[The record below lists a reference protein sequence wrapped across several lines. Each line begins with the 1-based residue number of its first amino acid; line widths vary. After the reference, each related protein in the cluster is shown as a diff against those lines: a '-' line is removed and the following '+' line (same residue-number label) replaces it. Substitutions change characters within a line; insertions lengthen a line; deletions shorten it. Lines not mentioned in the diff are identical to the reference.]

1 MKRITLSF
9 VALALTILTA
19 NAQFKKSW
27 DFTKGL
33 SDETIANLKAD
44 GSHWAEN
51 GNDADGNV
59 NNWKNVGKPATDSYL
74 TANGT
79 VIPELEGL
87 YFDIG
92 SNKDNSIHIATTKLR
107 LTRKGT
113 KITFPK
119 LANGQKITFVGRSAN
134 STATN
139 RGIAPVQ
146 DYIQFVEGEQTD
158 GQSIFI
164 GGGVEGSLGTY
175 TFVYQVVTESTDSV
189 DVQFQLTPDA
199 GIDFTLFQIDE
210 GDAPEVEE
218 AKNVAY
224 IYSGEDPS
232 IDDYAYIY
240 VSSLDGVTPTIIKG
254 SDEITLDSLQAYDL
268 VVVSPTVQPTDAI
281 VPVLKS
287 AIAYEP
293 MLNLN
298 ASLYPAWGLGAAVES
313 TTGIA
318 TVSNAELPLFENIDL
333 SEGFEMLQGANI
345 TGVTLGDYFAN
356 DDIIATADDIVAIHM
371 HNPARNAY
379 LLLPYSVS
387 DLLMANQDNLA
398 QILTNAIPFLAETK
412 KEVTQLGGPSIR
424 QENENGKTTV
434 SISSS
439 NKTAVIYYTIDGT
452 EPTTSSTVYTEP
464 FTLTQAATLKAFA
477 TADGYLP
484 SAVVTAEI
492 AIFSQAEEPGIEV
505 AQNGAETTVTLTS
518 PEGTSIYYN
527 FVGNAN
533 AATSTPY
540 TEPIVLTEPTY
551 IYAFT
556 TGENL
561 LNSELASRYVAIATL
576 NAQTIRLDTL
586 AHFDASVEPWFVDG
600 TEHADSL
607 GNGKNSAYYFWGKNA
622 WNYYSEEIDHEETVT
637 GSEGQDSIVYYY
649 KPDPTAIR
657 YIYPL
662 TDTPWRLKSQGQVLT
677 GELTLAPEYAVG
689 NGATGRY
696 AETAQDNIGN
706 PSKGVIT
713 FGAKT
718 SGEPYTA
725 AIETTQKFA
734 GPFDVVVYVGN
745 GNGSGAGILE
755 IQTSA
760 DGENWESI
768 GELTLATTQ
777 RYWKKNR
784 AAYEG
789 TDEVFVRVAQT
800 GGGTKAQVYDVL
812 LFNNGELSK
821 AYDPVIYEGI
831 VSTTANAEVI
841 ATEVFTIDGM
851 RLAQPR
857 NGINIIRQRLS
868 NGTTTTSKILVK

>member
-1 MKRITLSF
+1 MKKITLTILT
-9 VALALTILTA
+9 LALTILTA

-44 GSHWAEN
+44 GFHWAEN

-74 TANGT
+74 MANGQ

-87 YFDIG
+87 YIDIG

-134 STATN
+134 ATATN

-146 DYIQFVEGEQTD
+146 DYIKFVEGEQTD
-158 GQSIFI
+158 GQSIFL
-164 GGGVEGSLGTY
+164 GNQVEGSLGTY

-199 GIDFTLFQIDE
+199 GIDFTLFQIDD

-224 IYSGEDPS
+224 VYSGEDAS
-232 IDDYAYIY
+232 TDDYAYIY

-254 SDEITLDSLQAYDL
+254 SDVITLDSLQTYDL

-298 ASLYPAWGLGAAVES
+298 ASLYEAWGLGSAVES
-313 TTGIA
+313 ETGTA
-318 TVSNAELPLFENIDL
+318 TVNNTEHPLFENIDL
-333 SEGFEMLQGANI
+333 SEGLQMLDGGNI
-345 TGVTLGDYFAN
+345 TGVNLSDYFAA
-356 DDIIATADDIVAIHM
+356 DDIIATAGDVVAIHI
-371 HNPARNAY
+371 HNAARNAY
-379 LLLPYSVS
+379 MFLPYTTS
-387 DLLMANQDNLA
+387 DLFVATQENLA
-398 QILTNAIPFLAETK
+398 QLLTNAVPFLAETK
-412 KEVTQLGGPSIR
+412 KDVTQLGGPSIS
-424 QENENGKTTV
+424 QKNENGQTTV
-434 SISSS
+434 SISAS
-439 NKTAVIYYTIDGT
+439 NKSAIIYYTTDGSD
-452 EPTTSSTVYTEP
+452 PTTESSVYAEP
-464 FTLTQAATLKAFA
+464 FTLTEPTTVKAFA
-477 TADGYLP
+477 TADGYNP
-484 SAVVTAEI
+484 SAIVSADIV
-492 AIFSQAEEPGIEV
+492 IFSQAAEPTISI
-505 AQNGAETTVTLTS
+505 AQNGAESTVTITAE
-518 PEGTSIYYN
+518 EGLNIFYN
-527 FVGNAN
+527 FSGNAD
-533 AATSTPY
+533 AAKSQAY

-551 IYAFT
+551 VFAFAT
-556 TGENL
+556 ADDK
-561 LNSELASRYVAIATL
+561 LNSELVSRYVAIATL

-600 TEHADSL
+600 TENADSL

-622 WNYYSEEIDHEETVT
+622 WNYYSEEIDHEETVV

-649 KPDPTAIR
+649 KPDPTALK

-689 NGATGRY
+689 NGATGRFADT
-696 AETAQDNIGN
+696 AEDNIGN

-725 AIETTQKFA
+725 AIETTKKFA

-755 IQTSA
+755 IQTST

-768 GELTLATTQ
+768 GELALATTQ

-800 GGGTKAQVYDVL
+800 GGGTKAQVYDIL

-821 AYDPVIYEGI
+821 AYDPAIYDGI
-831 VSTTANAEVI
+831 VNMSAAAVVV
-841 ATEVFTIDGM
+841 ATEVFSIDGM
-851 RLAQPR
+851 KLSQTRK
-857 NGINIIRQRLS
+857 GINIVRQRLS
-868 NGTTTTSKILVK
+868 NGTTRTSKILVK

>member
-1 MKRITLSF
+1 MKKITLTILT
-9 VALALTILTA
+9 LALTILTA

-74 TANGT
+74 MANGQ

-87 YFDIG
+87 YIDIG

-134 STATN
+134 ATATN

-146 DYIQFVEGEQTD
+146 DYIKFVEGEQTD
-158 GQSIFI
+158 GQSIFL
-164 GGGVEGSLGTY
+164 GNQVEGSLGTY

-199 GIDFTLFQIDE
+199 GIDFTLFQIDD

-224 IYSGEDPS
+224 IYSGEDAS
-232 IDDYAYIY
+232 TDDYAYIY

-254 SDEITLDSLQAYDL
+254 SDVITLDSLQTYDL
-268 VVVSPTVQPTDAI
+268 IVVSPTVQPTDAI

-298 ASLYPAWGLGAAVES
+298 ASLYEAWGLGSAVES
-313 TTGIA
+313 ETGTA
-318 TVSNAELPLFENIDL
+318 TVNNTEHPLFENIDL
-333 SEGFEMLQGANI
+333 SEGLQMLDGGNI
-345 TGVTLGDYFAN
+345 TGVNLSDYFAA
-356 DDIIATADDIVAIHM
+356 DDIIATAGDVVAIHI
-371 HNPARNAY
+371 HNSARNAY
-379 LLLPYSVS
+379 MLLPYTTS
-387 DLLMANQDNLA
+387 DLFVATQENLA
-398 QILTNAIPFLAETK
+398 QLLTNAVPFLAETK
-412 KEVTQLGGPSIR
+412 KDVTQLGGPSIS
-424 QENENGKTTV
+424 QKNENGQTTV
-434 SISSS
+434 SISAS
-439 NKTAVIYYTIDGT
+439 NKSAVIYYTTDGSD
-452 EPTTSSTVYTEP
+452 PTTESSVYAEP
-464 FTLTQAATLKAFA
+464 FTLTEPTTVKAFA
-477 TADGYLP
+477 TADGYNP
-484 SAVVTAEI
+484 SAIVSADIV
-492 AIFSQAEEPGIEV
+492 IFSQAAEPTISI
-505 AQNGAETTVTLTS
+505 AQNGAESTVTITAE
-518 PEGTSIYYN
+518 EGLNIFYN
-527 FVGNAN
+527 FSGNAD
-533 AATSTPY
+533 AAKSQAY

-551 IYAFT
+551 VFAFAT
-556 TGENL
+556 ADDK
-561 LNSELASRYVAIATL
+561 LNSELVSRYVAIATL

-600 TEHADSL
+600 TENADSL
-607 GNGKNSAYYFWGKNA
+607 GNGKNSAYYVWGKNA
-622 WNYYSEEIDHEETVT
+622 WNYYSEEIDHEETVV

-649 KPDPTAIR
+649 KPDPTALK

-689 NGATGRY
+689 NGATGRFADT
-696 AETAQDNIGN
+696 AEDNIGN

-725 AIETTQKFA
+725 AIETTKKFA

-755 IQTSA
+755 IQTST

-768 GELTLATTQ
+768 GELALATTQ

-800 GGGTKAQVYDVL
+800 GGGTKAQVYDIL

-821 AYDPVIYEGI
+821 AYDPAIYDGI
-831 VSTTANAEVI
+831 VNMSAATEVV
-841 ATEVFTIDGM
+841 ATEVFAIDGM
-851 RLAQPR
+851 KLSQTRK
-857 NGINIIRQRLS
+857 GINIVRQRLS
-868 NGTTTTSKILVK
+868 NGTTRTSKILVK

>member
-146 DYIQFVEGEQTD
+146 DYIKFVEGEQTD

-298 ASLYPAWGLGAAVES
+298 ASLYEAWGLGSAVES
-313 TTGIA
+313 ETGTA
-318 TVSNAELPLFENIDL
+318 TVNNTEHPLFENIDL
-333 SEGFEMLQGANI
+333 SEGLQMLDGGNI
-345 TGVTLGDYFAN
+345 TGVNLSDYFAA
-356 DDIIATADDIVAIHM
+356 DDIIATAGDVVAIHSFSPM
-371 HNPARNAY
+371 PCHSSLKPRRMS
-379 LLLPYSVS
+379 LSS
-387 DLLMANQDNLA
+387 EDQ
-398 QILTNAIPFLAETK
+398 
-412 KEVTQLGGPSIR
+412 PSLR
-424 QENENGKTTV
+424 RTRMV
-434 SISSS
+434 RPLSAS
-439 NKTAVIYYTIDGT
+439 AH
-452 EPTTSSTVYTEP
+452 PTRVLSST
-464 FTLTQAATLKAFA
+464 
-477 TADGYLP
+477 
-484 SAVVTAEI
+484 I
-492 AIFSQAEEPGIEV
+492 
-505 AQNGAETTVTLTS
+505 
-518 PEGTSIYYN
+518 
-527 FVGNAN
+527 
-533 AATSTPY
+533 
-540 TEPIVLTEPTY
+540 
-551 IYAFT
+551 
-556 TGENL
+556 
-561 LNSELASRYVAIATL
+561 
-576 NAQTIRLDTL
+576 
-586 AHFDASVEPWFVDG
+586 
-600 TEHADSL
+600 
-607 GNGKNSAYYFWGKNA
+607 
-622 WNYYSEEIDHEETVT
+622 
-637 GSEGQDSIVYYY
+637 
-649 KPDPTAIR
+649 
-657 YIYPL
+657 PL
-662 TDTPWRLKSQGQVLT
+662 TVPTQPPRAASMQNHSRSQNQLLSRHLQQPT
-677 GELTLAPEYAVG
+677 
-689 NGATGRY
+689 
-696 AETAQDNIGN
+696 
-706 PSKGVIT
+706 
-713 FGAKT
+713 
-718 SGEPYTA
+718 
-725 AIETTQKFA
+725 
-734 GPFDVVVYVGN
+734 
-745 GNGSGAGILE
+745 
-755 IQTSA
+755 
-760 DGENWESI
+760 
-768 GELTLATTQ
+768 ATTQ
-777 RYWKKNR
+777 VPSCLP
-784 AAYEG
+784 
-789 TDEVFVRVAQT
+789 TS
-800 GGGTKAQVYDVL
+800 
-812 LFNNGELSK
+812 LS
-821 AYDPVIYEGI
+821 
-831 VSTTANAEVI
+831 SLRQQN
-841 ATEVFTIDGM
+841 
-851 RLAQPR
+851 QPS
-857 NGINIIRQRLS
+857 L
-868 NGTTTTSKILVK
+868 